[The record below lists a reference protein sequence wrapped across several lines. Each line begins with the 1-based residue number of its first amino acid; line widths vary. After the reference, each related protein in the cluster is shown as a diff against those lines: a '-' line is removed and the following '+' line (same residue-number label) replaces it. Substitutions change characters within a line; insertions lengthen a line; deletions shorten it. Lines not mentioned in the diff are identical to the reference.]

1 MFRDG
6 YADQFGGPL
15 KKKFRVGHLRELLLE
30 IHEKEMPEQ
39 KRALFETFINWKGK
53 LSQVDDVLSIGIKI

>member
-1 MFRDG
+1 MFTDG

-15 KKKFRVGHLRELLLE
+15 RKKFRLGKLRELLLD

-39 KRALFETFINWKGK
+39 KRVLFETFINCNK
-53 LSQVDDVLSIGIKI
+53 